1 MTFYVELSPV
11 AQKFLDKLDN
21 SIRIPLA
28 KRIKD
33 LEDDPFQK
41 GKTIGDGY
49 RELRYEKFRVY
60 FDVMHNVILIEK
72 IEYEGKVN
80 VLKIGDKNSQD
91 KDIKQ
96 IKNC

>member
-21 SIRIPLA
+21 SVRIPLV
-28 KRIKD
+28 KRIKY
-33 LEDDPFQK
+33 LETDPSHK
-41 GKTIGDGY
+41 GKTIGDGF

-60 FDVMHNVILIEK
+60 FDIMHDVILIEK

-96 IKNC
+96 IKGC